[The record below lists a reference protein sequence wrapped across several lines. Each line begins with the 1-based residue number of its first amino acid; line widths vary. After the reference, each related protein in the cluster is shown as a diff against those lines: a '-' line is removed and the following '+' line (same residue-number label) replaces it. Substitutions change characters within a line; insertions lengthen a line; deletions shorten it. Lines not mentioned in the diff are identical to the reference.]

1 MARSTYAPG
10 AYFRLVNRATGYD
23 FVALD
28 RPELRG
34 SWVLPLQTLPCAQR
48 SMDRLPID
56 SLSHLSS
63 KVLRH
68 ANTASCG
75 PSIMGAD
82 PTLDQPLEPRQ
93 RRVWEFVSRFPRRSL
108 WNLQGI
114 PLRLVAN
121 RTWKALFAD
130 NIFGITL
137 VQISSAVL
145 RGAWKKEAESLIS

>member
-1 MARSTYAPG
+1 
-10 AYFRLVNRATGYD
+10 
-23 FVALD
+23 
-28 RPELRG
+28 
-34 SWVLPLQTLPCAQR
+34 
-48 SMDRLPID
+48 
-56 SLSHLSS
+56 
-63 KVLRH
+63 
-68 ANTASCG
+68 
-75 PSIMGAD
+75 MGAD